1 MRTNFFPHAYL
12 FFISLFVA
20 TQALAHEGHDDAPGE
35 NSSVSI
41 GPISIS
47 REARKNLKIE
57 TLMIEPVTLETVL
70 TALGQIEPI
79 PGNAA
84 AISSRIPGRT
94 TALYVN
100 DGQAVKKGQ
109 SLLEVESRQVGD
121 PPPRVTFTAPFD
133 GVVIDRHAV
142 LGETVDPEKHLMEIA
157 DLREVYAE
165 GRIYEGQVAE
175 LAVGQPV
182 RVAVESF
189 PKETFTGAVELLS
202 GSLDPETRTLR
213 VWARLQNPEGKLRPN
228 MRATLRIVTGQV
240 GSALAVP
247 HQAILGDAGEKFLF
261 VEAETDPLTFER
273 RRVVLG
279 TRDDRFTEVI
289 EGVFP
294 GDKVVTQGAYQ
305 LQYVSPTP
313 KETKQTETK

>member
-1 MRTNFFPHAYL
+1 MRIRSLLATCL
-12 FFISLFVA
+12 FSVSLFSAVP
-20 TQALAHEGHDDAPGE
+20 ALAHEGHDDAPGE
-35 NSSVSI
+35 NSTVNI

-47 REARKNLKIE
+47 REAKTNLRIE
-57 TLMIEPVTLETVL
+57 TQTVEPVTLETVL
-70 TALGQIEPI
+70 AALGQVVPI
-79 PGNAA
+79 PGKAA
-84 AISSRIPGRT
+84 AISSRIAGRT

-100 DGQAVKKGQ
+100 DGQLVKKGQ
-109 SLLEVESRQVGD
+109 ALLEVESRQVGD
-121 PPPRVTFTAPFD
+121 PPPRVTFTAPLD

-142 LGETVDPEKHLMEIA
+142 LGETVDPEKHLMEIV
-157 DLREVYAE
+157 DLQEVYAE
-165 GRIYEGQVAE
+165 GRIYEGQIAE

-189 PKETFTGAVELLS
+189 PNEIFTGAVELLS
-202 GSLDPETRTLR
+202 GALDPETRTLR
-213 VWARLQNPEGKLRPN
+213 VWARLRNPNGKLRPN
-228 MRATLRIVTGQV
+228 MRATLKIVTGQV

-247 HQAILGDAGEKFLF
+247 HQAILGDSGEKFLF
-261 VEAETDPLTFER
+261 VESETDPLTFER

-313 KETKQTETK
+313 KETK

>member
-1 MRTNFFPHAYL
+1 MENHMRIKILLATFI
-12 FFISLFVA
+12 FFISLLVA
-20 TQALAHEGHDDAPGE
+20 NQVRAHEGHDDAPGE
-35 NSSVSI
+35 GSSVAA

-47 REARKNLKIE
+47 REAKANLKIE
-57 TLMIEPVTLETVL
+57 TQAVEPVTLETVL

-79 PGNAA
+79 PGKAA

-109 SLLEVESRQVGD
+109 QLLEVESRQVGD
-121 PPPRVTFTAPFD
+121 PPPRVTFAAPFD
-133 GVVIDRHAV
+133 GIVIDRHAV
-142 LGETVDPEKHLMEIA
+142 LGETVEPEKHLMEIV
-157 DLREVYAE
+157 DLKEIYAE
-165 GRIYEGQVAE
+165 GRIYEGQIAE
-175 LAVGQPV
+175 LDIGQTV
-182 RVAVESF
+182 RVVVESF
-189 PKETFTGAVELLS
+189 PKEIFTGTVELMS
-202 GSLDPETRTLR
+202 GALDPETRTLR
-213 VWARLQNPEGKLRPN
+213 VWARLQNPNGKLRPN

-240 GSALAVP
+240 SSALAVP
-247 HQAILGDAGEKFLF
+247 HQAILGDSGEKFLF
-261 VEAETDPLTFER
+261 VESETDPLTFER

-313 KETKQTETK
+313 KETK